1 MRIPS
6 FVHAAINKLPD
17 MAHVLAALTGCLLSL
32 AGASASANVIQ
43 VAAAASGPGGSQ
55 CSLIDAINAA
65 NDNKKTGA
73 CPAGDDQTNGG
84 DVILLAAG
92 TYKLSSA
99 DNDWY
104 GPNGLPAIASKITII
119 GSPDGTIIMRN
130 SSQGGSTFRIFY
142 IGGGESLTG
151 YNPPADSSGTP
162 IYSALPGPGDLTL
175 ENLTLQNGLAQG
187 GDGGKSS
194 SGNGGGGL
202 GAGGAIY
209 NQGKLTL
216 ENVTLNGNQAIGGN
230 GGGAATSGTSSGSAG
245 GGGGMSGKGDSFGN
259 GGGFSSGGAWPTSSS
274 APGSFGNGG
283 DSKNSGGVGG
293 GGGAG
298 KNGGFGGGGGG
309 GATAGGFG
317 GGASVG
323 GTAGFG
329 GGGFASAVDGGG
341 AGLGGAIFNDGGTLT
356 ILNSTLTAN
365 NAQGGAGGTDG
376 FASGSGYGGAIF
388 NLNGSVTIRYSTLAA
403 NTVTSNQD
411 LFNISP
417 EATGGAVYSIYQSKP
432 GSPAADARSTAS
444 LTINSSILFY
454 SNQETLSSSGNTSA
468 SGIDCFNASGSFS
481 GSHNNIGVASSTCAS
496 GTTVTLPPLL
506 LALGDNGGPTQ
517 TMQLIGSTDTNAGDI
532 SNAPALD
539 QRGYLRDSQPDIG
552 AFEISFTRVAPP
564 SVTGLQDATVTAGAS
579 ASLFPFNIAGSTAAP
594 AGLTVSV
601 NSSDTSLLPANDIA
615 LSSGCGVGTSRATCS
630 LSITPPTDKTGTVT
644 VTVTATDAYG
654 QRGDES
660 FVLTIIPPPPVAS
673 DISLSTASNQALSG
687 VLKATEALNVQLT
700 YSILSQPANGTV
712 KQASAGSSA
721 FTYTANSGYTGKDTF
736 TFKANDGT
744 SDSNVATVT
753 VTVTAPIAIP
763 GQIAASNLTVTGYQ
777 NTALTGTL
785 PITGA
790 SGAGMTITIGAK
802 PAHGSVTI
810 NDPNTGA
817 FTYTPA
823 SGYTGSDSFTYSAKD
838 TALNV
843 TSNTA
848 TVSITINAVTS
859 SGAAAPV
866 ASALSFA
873 TYAGIPLNGALA
885 ASDAAGNAVS
895 FSATQPSHGTLKLL
909 DASTGT
915 FTYTPT
921 TGYTGSDS
929 FTFTATDAVTKLASS
944 AATVSLTVN
953 TIPVSATAVPLASDA
968 SFTTYVDTAV
978 SASVSASDAAG
989 NPLNYVLAQAPTHG
1003 TVTITA
1009 ASGAFV
1015 YTPTVS
1021 YTGKD
1026 SFTFTATDSVTG
1038 VSSQSATVSL
1048 TVNPLPSP
1056 ANTAPVASAVAIATY
1071 KAQAV
1076 SGSMSASDA
1085 GGNPLTYTPTNPA
1098 HGTLSVIAST
1108 GAFSY
1113 TPTSTYAGA
1122 DSFTY
1127 TAKDTVTGL
1136 VSAAA
1141 TVSIVIN
1148 MDPAAPAAPATEP
1161 LSITTYENV
1170 AISGTLPATDA
1181 LGTQLQYVAAAQ
1193 PGHGTLTVDLSSG
1206 AFTYTPNASY
1216 TGNDSFTFTAAN
1228 TLTGATS
1235 AATTVSIS
1243 VTSPPGTPGTP
1254 VASNGAVQVY
1264 ENTPVTG
1271 TLIAVDDAGH
1281 ALDYATVSGS
1291 GPTHGTVSVNQSS
1304 GTFTYTPNAGYTGS
1318 DTFDFIATDN
1328 STRLPSNQAT
1338 ITLTV
1343 STPPAPP
1350 ASPLASD
1357 ASYALYENQSASGT
1371 LSAATAPGDGL
1382 NYSVLQPGHGQVTFT
1397 AATGAFT
1404 YTPDAGYTG
1413 SDSFTFTAIDTT
1425 INTVSATAT
1434 VSLFVN
1440 PPPTAATNPLANGAT
1455 LSLYEN
1461 RPLIGSLSAVDAN
1474 GNPLSYAIVTQPAHG
1489 KISVTAASGAFVY
1502 TPDAGY
1508 AGKDSFTFIAT
1519 DTVSKLA
1526 SSAATVTLT
1535 VTRPPL
1541 ADVAPLTSDTAFTLF
1556 AGTSLNGT
1564 LSAVDANGNAV
1575 SYAIGTKPKN
1585 GTVTVTAAS
1594 GAFSYTPNA
1603 GYTGTDSF
1611 SFTATDTTTKLASAA
1626 ATVSLTIAP
1635 APPAPVHHGGP
1646 RGGGA
1651 FSWMTLVLLALVNL
1665 WRSFPVKSLQYAA
1678 TLRRILTAG
1687 SILLVALGRSAAA
1700 QDSTVSPPISADAWY
1715 IGGQAG
1721 IIKPD
1726 GKRNASTHGF
1736 HSWDLLFGKEFGDYS
1751 LEFSAAYHADDPRT
1765 TNDIASW
1772 TSYGAN
1778 GLWYF
1783 RHRDTSRF
1791 SPFAYGGVGLLNQYR
1806 GDNSKVRSQYLAF
1819 GAGFDSTFGQP
1830 TPIRLRAD
1838 VQLQHAFSGYND
1850 LILSVGL
1857 VIPFGGSTPPWQ
1869 PAALPTQP
1877 PLEEYPMAW
1886 CTERGGHPY
1895 LSDQGWVCLPAAGS
1909 SSNGGCESKATDKA
1923 HGVDSGKQPCP
1934 PR

>member
-1 MRIPS
+1 MRISS
-6 FVHAAINKLPD
+6 FGHAAINRLPD
-17 MAHVLAALTGCLLSL
+17 MAHVLAAVTGCLLFL
-32 AGASASANVIQ
+32 AGAPASANIIQ

-92 TYKLSSA
+92 SYKLSSA

-104 GPNGLPAIASKITII
+104 GPNGLPAITSKITII

-130 SSQGGSTFRIFY
+130 STQGGSAFRIFY
-142 IGGGESLTG
+142 IGGGESLTA
-151 YNPPADSSGTP
+151 YNPPADSSGNP

-230 GGGAATSGTSSGSAG
+230 GGGAATSSTSSGSAG

-259 GGGFSSGGAWPTSSS
+259 GGGFSSNGAWPASSS
-274 APGSFGNGG
+274 APGTFGNGG
-283 DSKNSGGVGG
+283 DSQNSGGVGG

-309 GATAGGFG
+309 GTTTAGFG

-329 GGGFASAVDGGG
+329 GGSFVTAVDGGG

-376 FASGSGYGGAIF
+376 FASGSGYGGAVF

-403 NTVTSNQD
+403 NTVTYNQN
-411 LFNISP
+411 LINLGS
-417 EATGGAVYSIYQSKP
+417 AAAGGAIYSMSQSKP
-432 GSPAADARSTAS
+432 GSPAADAKSTAS

-468 SGIDCFNASGSFS
+468 SAIDCINASGSFS
-481 GSHNNIGVASSTCAS
+481 GSHNNIGGTSSTCAP
-496 GTTVTLPPLL
+496 GATVTLPPLL
-506 LALGDNGGPTQ
+506 LALGNHGGPTQ
-517 TMQLIGSTDTNAGDI
+517 TMQLIGSTDTNAGDT

-552 AFEISFTRVAPP
+552 AFEISSTRVAPP
-564 SVTGLQDATVTAGAS
+564 SIAGLQDATVTADTD

-594 AGLTVSV
+594 AGLTVSA
-601 NSSDTSLLPANDIA
+601 NSSDTSLLPASNIA
-615 LSSGCGVGTSRATCS
+615 LSSGCGAGTSRATCS
-630 LSITPPTDKTGTVT
+630 LSITPPTDKTGNVT

-654 QRGDES
+654 QRGDQS

-673 DISLSTASNQALSG
+673 DVSLSTASNQALSG
-687 VLKATEALNVQLT
+687 VLKATEALNVQLN
-700 YSILSQPANGTV
+700 YSIVSQPTNGTV

-721 FTYTANSGYTGKDTF
+721 FTYTANSGFTGTDSF
-736 TFKANDGT
+736 TFQASDGT
-744 SDSNVATVT
+744 SDSNIAKVT
-753 VTVTAPIAIP
+753 VTVTAPVAIP
-763 GQIAASNLTVTGYQ
+763 GQITASNLKLTAYQ

-790 SGAGMTITIGAK
+790 SGAGMTITIGTK
-802 PAHGSVTI
+802 PAHGTVTI

-823 SGYTGSDSFTYSAKD
+823 SGYTGT
-838 TALNV
+838 
-843 TSNTA
+843 
-848 TVSITINAVTS
+848 
-859 SGAAAPV
+859 
-866 ASALSFA
+866 SALSFA
-873 TYAGIPLNGALA
+873 TYAGTPLNGALA

-895 FSATQPSHGTLKLL
+895 FSITRPSHGTLKLL

-915 FTYTPT
+915 FTYTPA

-929 FTFTATDAVTKLASS
+929 FTFTATDTVTKLASS

-953 TIPVSATAVPLASDA
+953 AIPVSGTAVPLASDA

-989 NPLNYVLAQAPTHG
+989 NPLNYVLAQAPAHG

-1015 YTPTVS
+1015 YTPAAS

-1038 VSSQSATVSL
+1038 VSSQAATVSL

-1056 ANTAPVASAVAIATY
+1056 ANTAPVASNVAIATY
-1071 KAQAV
+1071 KAQAI
-1076 SGSMSASDA
+1076 SGAMSASDA
-1085 GGNPLTYTPTNPA
+1085 GGNPLTYSQTNPA
-1098 HGTLSVIAST
+1098 HGTLTVSAST
-1108 GAFSY
+1108 GAFTY
-1113 TPTSTYAGA
+1113 TPTSTYTGA

-1148 MDPAAPAAPATEP
+1148 TDPAAPAAPATEP
-1161 LSITTYENV
+1161 LGITTYKNV

-1181 LGTQLQYVAAAQ
+1181 LGTQLQFVAATQ
-1193 PGHGTLTVDLSSG
+1193 PGNGTLTVDQSSG
-1206 AFTYTPNASY
+1206 AFTYTPKLNY
-1216 TGNDSFTFTAAN
+1216 TGTDSFTFTAAN

-1235 AATTVSIS
+1235 SATTVSIT
-1243 VTSPPGTPGTP
+1243 VNASPVTPGTP
-1254 VASNGAVQVY
+1254 VASDGAAQVY

-1271 TLIAVDDAGH
+1271 TLIAVDDDTSH
-1281 ALDYATVSGS
+1281 ILQYAVTGT
-1291 GPTHGTVSVNQSS
+1291 GPTNGTVSVNQSS
-1304 GTFTYTPNAGYTGS
+1304 GAFTYTPNAGFTGS
-1318 DTFDFIATDN
+1318 DSFDFTATDKTTGN
-1328 STRLPSNQAT
+1328 PSNQAT
-1338 ITLTV
+1338 VTLTV
-1343 STPPAPP
+1343 SAAPAAP
-1350 ASPLASD
+1350 AAPLASD
-1357 ASYALYENQSASGT
+1357 ASYALYENQSLSGT
-1371 LSAATAPGDGL
+1371 LSAAAAPGDGL
-1382 NYSVLQPGHGQVTFT
+1382 SYSVLQPGHGQVTFT

-1434 VSLFVN
+1434 VSLSVS
-1440 PPPTAATNPLANGAT
+1440 PPPTVAVNPLANGAT

-1461 RPLIGSLSAVDAN
+1461 QPLNGSLSAVDAN
-1474 GNPLSYAIVTQPAHG
+1474 GNPLSYAAATQPAHG
-1489 KISVTAASGAFVY
+1489 KISVTVASGAFVY

-1526 SSAATVTLT
+1526 SSAATITLNVTS
-1535 VTRPPL
+1535 PPL
-1541 ADVAPLTSDTAFTLF
+1541 ANVAPLTSDTAFTLF
-1556 AGTSLNGT
+1556 SGTSLNVT

-1594 GAFSYTPNA
+1594 GAFSYTPTP

-1611 SFTATDTTTKLASAA
+1611 TFTATDTTTKLSSAA

-1651 FSWMTLVLLALVNL
+1651 FGWLTLVLLAFLTL
-1665 WRSFPVKSLQYAA
+1665 WRSFPVKSFQFAA
-1678 TLRRILTAG
+1678 TFRRFGLAG
-1687 SILLVALGRSAAA
+1687 PILLMLLGHNAAA
-1700 QDSTVSPPISADAWY
+1700 QDATAAPPIPADQWY

-1726 GKRNASTHGF
+1726 RKRNASTHGF
-1736 HSWDLLFGKEFGDYS
+1736 HSWDLLFGREFGDYS

-1783 RHRDTSRF
+1783 RHRDASRF
-1791 SPFAYGGVGLLNQYR
+1791 SPFAFGGVGLLNQYR
-1806 GDNSKVRSQYLAF
+1806 GDNSKVRSQYLAL
-1819 GAGFDSTFGQP
+1819 GAGFDSTFGEP

-1857 VIPFGGSTPPWQ
+1857 VIPFGGSAPPWQ
-1869 PAALPTQP
+1869 PAALPGQP

-1886 CTERGGHPY
+1886 CTEHGGHPFH
-1895 LSDQGWVCLPAAGS
+1895 SEQGWVCLPAAGS
-1909 SSNGGCESKATDKA
+1909 ASKGGCESKPTDKSRTA
-1923 HGVDSGKQPCP
+1923 ENQKQTCP